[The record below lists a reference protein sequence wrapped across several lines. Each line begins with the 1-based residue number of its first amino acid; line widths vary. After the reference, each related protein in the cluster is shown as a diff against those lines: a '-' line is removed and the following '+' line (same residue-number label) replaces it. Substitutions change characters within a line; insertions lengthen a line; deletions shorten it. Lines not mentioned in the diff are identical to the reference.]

1 MVGGKPV
8 NYFTSNAE
16 DLNFGLR
23 RTKCGQG
30 GIELGAFGLPVQGPN
45 SSAMLSP
52 QK

>member
-8 NYFTSNAE
+8 SYFTSIAE
-16 DLNFGLR
+16 DLNFGLT

-30 GIELGAFGLPVQGPN
+30 GIELGAFGLQVQRPN